1 MEIILIRHG
10 KPTSASNPI
19 INACEYTKWIRRYN
33 FSDVAINS
41 RPETINEQFK
51 SLYTLSSDLKRAI
64 HSANIYVDKYP
75 AEINKIYR
83 EMEIP
88 RYKLPFNLK
97 AWNWV
102 YLSRILWMI
111 GVNGP
116 FESFTQAKMR
126 ADIAA
131 TELIKIAIRQDKVIL
146 FGHGF
151 INRYIRKSLIKQ
163 GWLLRSKSNAYWG
176 VTRLHKTH
184 LA

>member
-10 KPTSASNPI
+10 KPTSANNPI
-19 INACEYTKWIRRYN
+19 INACEYTQWIRQYN

-51 SLYTLSSDLKRAI
+51 SIYTLSSDLKRAI

-97 AWNWV
+97 DWNGE
-102 YLSRILWMI
+102 Y
-111 GVNGP
+111 
-116 FESFTQAKMR
+116 FC
-126 ADIAA
+126 
-131 TELIKIAIRQDKVIL
+131 
-146 FGHGF
+146 
-151 INRYIRKSLIKQ
+151 
-163 GWLLRSKSNAYWG
+163 LLN
-176 VTRLHKTH
+176 T
-184 LA
+184 